1 MNIFYVFEIFFS
13 VYKFVL
19 EKIETAISDITKIL
33 PEDLDILK
41 DDLEKNIRATLNA
54 TFSKMEL
61 VTREEFDIQASLLSR
76 TRAKLEA
83 LVEDLISRT
92 IPPCK
97 IALKDAGLTA
107 GEISEVVLVGGM
119 TRMPKVVEEVKN
131 FFEIG
136 RAHV

>member
-1 MNIFYVFEIFFS
+1 MDIDML
-13 VYKFVL
+13 K

-76 TRAKLEA
+76 TREKLEA
-83 LVEDLISRT
+83 LQKKL
-92 IPPCK
+92 
-97 IALKDAGLTA
+97 
-107 GEISEVVLVGGM
+107 SEMEKQL
-119 TRMPKVVEEVKN
+119 EEK
-131 FFEIG
+131 
-136 RAHV
+136 

>member
-1 MNIFYVFEIFFS
+1 ML
-13 VYKFVL
+13 K

-76 TRAKLEA
+76 TRAKLEE
-83 LVEDLISRT
+83 LQKKLSELE
-92 IPPCK
+92 K
-97 IALKDAGLTA
+97 
-107 GEISEVVLVGGM
+107 EIERNNS
-119 TRMPKVVEEVKN
+119 
-131 FFEIG
+131 
-136 RAHV
+136 

>member
-1 MNIFYVFEIFFS
+1 ML
-13 VYKFVL
+13 K

-41 DDLEKNIRATLNA
+41 DDLEKNIRAPLNA

-83 LVEDLISRT
+83 LQKKLS
-92 IPPCK
+92 
-97 IALKDAGLTA
+97 
-107 GEISEVVLVGGM
+107 EIEKQL
-119 TRMPKVVEEVKN
+119 EEK
-131 FFEIG
+131 
-136 RAHV
+136 

>member
-1 MNIFYVFEIFFS
+1 MEIDML
-13 VYKFVL
+13 K

-83 LVEDLISRT
+83 LQKKLS
-92 IPPCK
+92 
-97 IALKDAGLTA
+97 
-107 GEISEVVLVGGM
+107 EIEKQL
-119 TRMPKVVEEVKN
+119 EEK
-131 FFEIG
+131 
-136 RAHV
+136 

>member
-1 MNIFYVFEIFFS
+1 ML
-13 VYKFVL
+13 K

-41 DDLEKNIRATLNA
+41 DDLEENIRATLNA

-83 LVEDLISRT
+83 LQKKLS
-92 IPPCK
+92 
-97 IALKDAGLTA
+97 
-107 GEISEVVLVGGM
+107 EIEKQL
-119 TRMPKVVEEVKN
+119 EEK
-131 FFEIG
+131 
-136 RAHV
+136 